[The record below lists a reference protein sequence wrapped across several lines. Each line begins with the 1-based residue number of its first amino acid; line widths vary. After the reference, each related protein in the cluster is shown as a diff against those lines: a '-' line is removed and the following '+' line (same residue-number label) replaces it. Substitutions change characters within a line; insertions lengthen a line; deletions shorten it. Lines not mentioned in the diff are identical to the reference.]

1 MNLLLEKNK
10 VNDIKKDIEND
21 LNKQNFINSI
31 ENQTQLKILT
41 QILKLDSKE
50 R

>member
-10 VNDIKKDIEND
+10 VNDIKEDIKND

-31 ENQTQLKILT
+31 ENQT
-41 QILKLDSKE
+41 
-50 R
+50 

>member
-1 MNLLLEKNK
+1 MNLLLDENK
-10 VNDIKKDIEND
+10 INDIKND

-31 ENQTQLKILT
+31 ENQTQLKILI